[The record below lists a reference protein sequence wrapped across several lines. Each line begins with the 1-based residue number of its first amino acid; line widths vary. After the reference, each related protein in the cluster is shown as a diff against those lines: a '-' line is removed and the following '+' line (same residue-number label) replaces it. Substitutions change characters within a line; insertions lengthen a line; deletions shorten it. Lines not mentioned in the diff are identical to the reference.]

1 MPVAIKQMGRSVLI
15 VGSVP
20 LSSSEEVFEAVS
32 SELGSLVKRIP
43 DGETGSRSLWIV
55 CQSEPMKNSQG
66 LEVGGERQLQGGI
79 RNPRY
84 KIKEGLKPGDVK
96 FARLGYADH
105 ALDSYKVFKRLQG
118 LGKIPTQV
126 RFQVSLP
133 TPLAVVYA
141 FFIASE
147 VRRIWPFYERRLLE
161 ELDEITRAIP
171 HDDLAIQIDIATE
184 MHTFLEVPELQV
196 AYPIDEL
203 VDAFARMGNRVPE
216 GVELGIHL
224 CYGDPGHKHVRE
236 PTDTG
241 RMVDVYHRL
250 ATAIHRPIT
259 WLHMPVPR
267 DRDDDPYFSP
277 LRDLRL
283 KSGSELYL
291 GLVHLTDGVEGAKRR
306 IAAAER
312 VVSDFGIATECGFGR
327 RLPDTI
333 PELLR
338 LHRAVAQQV

>member
-1 MPVAIKQMGRSVLI
+1 MTIKRKARSILI

-20 LSSSEEVFEAVS
+20 LSSAKEVFEAVA
-32 SELGSLVKRIP
+32 SELGAFVKRLP
-43 DGETGSRSLWIV
+43 DGETGERSLWIV
-55 CQSEPMKNSQG
+55 CQGEPMKNSQG

-84 KIKEGLKPGDVK
+84 KVKEGLKPEDVK

-105 ALDSYKVFKRLQG
+105 ALESYRVFKRLQD
-118 LGKIPTQV
+118 LGKIPARV

-141 FFIASE
+141 FFVESE
-147 VRRIWPFYERRLLE
+147 VRRIWPCYERCLLQ
-161 ELDEITRAIP
+161 ELDEITGAIP
-171 HDDLAIQIDIATE
+171 HDDLAIQIDIASE
-184 MHTFLEVPELQV
+184 MHTLLEVPALQA
-196 AYPIDEL
+196 AYPIGEL
-203 VDAFARMGNRVPE
+203 VEAFARMGNRVPE
-216 GVELGIHL
+216 DVELGIHL

-241 RMVDVYHRL
+241 RMVDLYHRL
-250 ATAIHRPIT
+250 AIAIHRPIT

-283 KSGSELYL
+283 KSGTELYL
-291 GLVHLTDGVEGAKRR
+291 GLIHLTDGVEGARR
-306 IAAAER
+306 RAAAAER
-312 VVSDFGIATECGFGR
+312 VVPDFGIATECGFGR
-327 RLPDTI
+327 RPPATI

>member
-1 MPVAIKQMGRSVLI
+1 MISKQKERLVLLL
-15 VGSVP
+15 GSIP
-20 LSSSEEVFEAVS
+20 LASAEEVFEAVS
-32 SELGSLVKRIP
+32 LELGKFVKRIP
-43 DGETGSRSLWIV
+43 DGETGPRSLWIV
-55 CQSEPMKNSQG
+55 CQGEPMKNSQG

-84 KIKEGLKPGDVK
+84 KIREGLKPEDVK
-96 FARLGYADH
+96 FSRLGYAH
-105 ALDSYKVFKRLQG
+105 NALDSYKIFKRLQG

-126 RFQVSLP
+126 RFQVCLP

-171 HDDLAIQIDIATE
+171 HGDLAIQIDIATE
-184 MHTFLEVPELQV
+184 MHTFLEVPELQN
-196 AYPIDEL
+196 AYPIEEL
-203 VDAFARMGNRVPE
+203 VEAFARLGNRVPTD
-216 GVELGIHL
+216 VELGIHL

-241 RMVDVYHRL
+241 RMVDLYHRL
-250 ATAIHRPIT
+250 ATAIRRPIT

-267 DRDDDPYFSP
+267 DRDDESYFSP
-277 LRDLRL
+277 LHNLRL
-283 KSGSELYL
+283 KSGTELYL
-291 GLVHLTDGVEGAKRR
+291 GLIHLTDGIVGAKRR
-306 IAAAER
+306 VAAAER
-312 VVSDFGIATECGFGR
+312 VVSNFGIATECGFGR
-327 RLPDTI
+327 RPPDTV

-338 LHRAVAQQV
+338 LHRAAVEQL

>member
-1 MPVAIKQMGRSVLI
+1 MTIKQKGRSILL

-20 LSSSEEVFEAVS
+20 LSSAEEVFEAVG
-32 SELGSLVKRIP
+32 SELGTFVERIP
-43 DGETGSRSLWIV
+43 DGETGPRSLWIV
-55 CQSEPMKNSQG
+55 CQGEPMKNSQG

-84 KIKEGLKPGDVK
+84 KIMEGLEPEDVK
-96 FARLGYADH
+96 FGRLGYADN
-105 ALDSYKVFKRLQG
+105 ALDSYKIFKRLQG
-118 LGKIPTQV
+118 LGKIPAQV

-171 HDDLAIQIDIATE
+171 HNDLAIQIDIATE
-184 MHTFLEVPELQV
+184 MHTFLEVPELQK
-196 AYPIDEL
+196 AYPLEEL
-203 VDAFARMGNRVPE
+203 VDAFARLGNRVP
-216 GVELGIHL
+216 GDVELGIHL

-250 ATAIHRPIT
+250 AIAVQRPIT

-267 DRDDDPYFSP
+267 GRDDDPYFSP
-277 LRDLRL
+277 LRNLRL
-283 KSGSELYL
+283 KSGTKLYL
-291 GLVHLTDGVEGAKRR
+291 GLVHLTDGIEGAKRR
-306 IAAAER
+306 VAAAER
-312 VVSDFGIATECGFGR
+312 VVSNFGIATECGFGR
-327 RLPDTI
+327 RPPDTI

-338 LHRAVAQQV
+338 LHRAAAQQV

>member
-1 MPVAIKQMGRSVLI
+1 MISKQKERLVLLL
-15 VGSVP
+15 GSIP
-20 LSSSEEVFEAVS
+20 LASAEEVFDAVS
-32 SELGSLVKRIP
+32 SELGKFVKRIP
-43 DGETGSRSLWIV
+43 DGETGPRSLWIV
-55 CQSEPMKNSQG
+55 CQGEPMKNSQG

-84 KIKEGLKPGDVK
+84 KIREGLKPEDVK
-96 FARLGYADH
+96 FSRLGYAH
-105 ALDSYKVFKRLQG
+105 NALDSYKIFKRLQG

-126 RFQVSLP
+126 RFQVCLP

-171 HDDLAIQIDIATE
+171 HGDLAIQIDIATE
-184 MHTFLEVPELQV
+184 MHTFLEVPELQN
-196 AYPIDEL
+196 AYPIEEL
-203 VDAFARMGNRVPE
+203 VEAFARLGNRVPTD
-216 GVELGIHL
+216 VELGLHL

-241 RMVDVYHRL
+241 RMVDLYHRL
-250 ATAIHRPIT
+250 ATAIRRPIT

-267 DRDDDPYFSP
+267 DRDDESYFSP
-277 LRDLRL
+277 LHNLRL
-283 KSGSELYL
+283 KSGTELYL
-291 GLVHLTDGVEGAKRR
+291 GLIHLTDGIVGAKRR
-306 IAAAER
+306 VAAAER
-312 VVSDFGIATECGFGR
+312 VVSNFGIATECGFGR
-327 RLPDTI
+327 RPPDTV

-338 LHRAVAQQV
+338 LHRAAVEQL

>member
-1 MPVAIKQMGRSVLI
+1 MTIKQKGRSVLL

-20 LSSSEEVFEAVS
+20 LSSAEEVFEAVG
-32 SELGSLVKRIP
+32 SELGTFVQRIP
-43 DGETGSRSLWIV
+43 DGETGPRSLWIV
-55 CQSEPMKNSQG
+55 CQGEPMKNSQG

-84 KIKEGLKPGDVK
+84 KIMEGLEPEDVK
-96 FARLGYADH
+96 FGRLGYADN

-118 LGKIPTQV
+118 LGKIPAQV

-161 ELDEITRAIP
+161 ELDEIARAIP

-184 MHTFLEVPELQV
+184 MHTFLEVPELQK
-196 AYPIDEL
+196 AYPLEEL
-203 VDAFARMGNRVPE
+203 VDAFARLGNRVP
-216 GVELGIHL
+216 GDVELGIHL

-250 ATAIHRPIT
+250 AIAVQRPIT

-267 DRDDDPYFSP
+267 GRDDDPYFSP
-277 LRDLRL
+277 LRNLRL
-283 KSGSELYL
+283 KSGTKLYL
-291 GLVHLTDGVEGAKRR
+291 GLVHLTDVIEGAKRR
-306 IAAAER
+306 VAAAER

-327 RLPDTI
+327 RPPDTI

>member
-1 MPVAIKQMGRSVLI
+1 MTIKQKGRSILL

-20 LSSSEEVFEAVS
+20 LSSAEEVFEAVG
-32 SELGSLVKRIP
+32 SELGTFVERIP
-43 DGETGSRSLWIV
+43 DGETGPRSLWIV
-55 CQSEPMKNSQG
+55 CQGEPMKNSQG

-84 KIKEGLKPGDVK
+84 KIMEGLEPEDVK
-96 FARLGYADH
+96 FGRLGYADN
-105 ALDSYKVFKRLQG
+105 ALDSYKIFKRLQG
-118 LGKIPTQV
+118 LGKIPAQV

-171 HDDLAIQIDIATE
+171 HNDLAIQIDIATE
-184 MHTFLEVPELQV
+184 MHTFLEVPELQK
-196 AYPIDEL
+196 AYPLEEL
-203 VDAFARMGNRVPE
+203 VDAFARLGNRVP
-216 GVELGIHL
+216 GDVELGIHL

-250 ATAIHRPIT
+250 AIAVQRPIT

-267 DRDDDPYFSP
+267 GRDDDPYFSP
-277 LRDLRL
+277 LRNLRL
-283 KSGSELYL
+283 KSGTKLYL
-291 GLVHLTDGVEGAKRR
+291 GLVHLTDGIEGAKRR
-306 IAAAER
+306 VAAAER

-327 RLPDTI
+327 RPPDTV

-338 LHRAVAQQV
+338 LHRAVAQQA

>member
-1 MPVAIKQMGRSVLI
+1 MISKQKERLVLLL
-15 VGSVP
+15 GSIP
-20 LSSSEEVFEAVS
+20 LASAEEVFDAVS
-32 SELGSLVKRIP
+32 SELGKFVKRIP
-43 DGETGSRSLWIV
+43 DGETGPRSLWIV
-55 CQSEPMKNSQG
+55 CQGEPMKNSQG

-84 KIKEGLKPGDVK
+84 KIREGLKPEDVK
-96 FARLGYADH
+96 FSRLGYAH
-105 ALDSYKVFKRLQG
+105 NALDSYKIFKRLQG

-126 RFQVSLP
+126 RFQVCLP

-171 HDDLAIQIDIATE
+171 HGDLAIQIDIATE
-184 MHTFLEVPELQV
+184 MHSFLEVPELQN
-196 AYPIDEL
+196 AYPIEEL
-203 VDAFARMGNRVPE
+203 VEAFARLGNRVPTD
-216 GVELGIHL
+216 VELGIHL

-241 RMVDVYHRL
+241 RMVDLYHRL
-250 ATAIHRPIT
+250 ATAIRRPIT

-267 DRDDDPYFSP
+267 DRDDESYFSP
-277 LRDLRL
+277 LHNLRL
-283 KSGSELYL
+283 KSGTELYL
-291 GLVHLTDGVEGAKRR
+291 GLIHLTDGIVGAKRR
-306 IAAAER
+306 VAAAER
-312 VVSDFGIATECGFGR
+312 VVSNFGIATECGFGR
-327 RLPDTI
+327 RPPDTV

-338 LHRAVAQQV
+338 LHRAAVEQL

>member
-1 MPVAIKQMGRSVLI
+1 MISKQKERLVLLL
-15 VGSVP
+15 GSIP
-20 LSSSEEVFEAVS
+20 LASAEEVFEAVS
-32 SELGSLVKRIP
+32 LELGKFVKRIP
-43 DGETGSRSLWIV
+43 DGETGPRSLWIV
-55 CQSEPMKNSQG
+55 CQGEPMRNSQG

-84 KIKEGLKPGDVK
+84 KIREGLKPEDVK
-96 FARLGYADH
+96 FSRLGYAH
-105 ALDSYKVFKRLQG
+105 NALDSYKIFKRLQG

-126 RFQVSLP
+126 RFQVCLP

-171 HDDLAIQIDIATE
+171 HGDLAIQIDIATE
-184 MHTFLEVPELQV
+184 MHTFLEVPELQN
-196 AYPIDEL
+196 AYPIEEL
-203 VDAFARMGNRVPE
+203 VEAFARLGNRVPTD
-216 GVELGIHL
+216 VELGLHL

-241 RMVDVYHRL
+241 RMVDLYHRL
-250 ATAIHRPIT
+250 ATAIRRPIT

-267 DRDDDPYFSP
+267 DRDDESYFSP
-277 LRDLRL
+277 LHNLRL
-283 KSGSELYL
+283 KSGTELYL
-291 GLVHLTDGVEGAKRR
+291 GLIHLTDGIEGAKRR
-306 IAAAER
+306 VAAAER
-312 VVSDFGIATECGFGR
+312 VVSNFGIATECGFGR
-327 RLPDTI
+327 RPPDTV

-338 LHRAVAQQV
+338 LHRAAVEQL

>member
-1 MPVAIKQMGRSVLI
+1 MISKQKERLVLLL
-15 VGSVP
+15 GSIP
-20 LSSSEEVFEAVS
+20 LASAEEVFEAVS
-32 SELGSLVKRIP
+32 LELGKFVKRIP
-43 DGETGSRSLWIV
+43 DGETGPRSLWIV
-55 CQSEPMKNSQG
+55 CQGEPMKNSQG

-84 KIKEGLKPGDVK
+84 KIREGLKPEDVK
-96 FARLGYADH
+96 FSRLGYAH
-105 ALDSYKVFKRLQG
+105 NALDSYKIFKRLQG

-126 RFQVSLP
+126 RFQVCLP

-171 HDDLAIQIDIATE
+171 HSDLAIQIDIATE
-184 MHTFLEVPELQV
+184 MHSFLEVPELQK
-196 AYPIDEL
+196 AYPIEEL
-203 VDAFARMGNRVPE
+203 VEAFARLGNSVPTD
-216 GVELGIHL
+216 VELGIHL

-241 RMVDVYHRL
+241 RMVDLYHRL
-250 ATAIHRPIT
+250 ATAIRRPIT

-267 DRDDDPYFSP
+267 DRDDESYFSP
-277 LRDLRL
+277 LHNLRL
-283 KSGSELYL
+283 KSGTELYL
-291 GLVHLTDGVEGAKRR
+291 GLIHLTDGIVGAKRR
-306 IAAAER
+306 VAAAER
-312 VVSDFGIATECGFGR
+312 VVSNFGIATECGFGR
-327 RLPDTI
+327 RPPDTV

-338 LHRAVAQQV
+338 LHRAAVEQL

>member
-1 MPVAIKQMGRSVLI
+1 MTINQKGRSVLL

-20 LSSSEEVFEAVS
+20 LSSAEEVFEAVS
-32 SELGSLVKRIP
+32 SELGPFVKRIP
-43 DGETGSRSLWIV
+43 DGETGPRSLWIV
-55 CQSEPMKNSQG
+55 CQSEPMKAAQG

-84 KIKEGLKPGDVK
+84 KIKEGLKPEEVK
-96 FARLGYADH
+96 FGRLGYADN
-105 ALDSYKVFKRLQG
+105 ALESYKTFKRLQG
-118 LGKIPTQV
+118 LGKLPSQV
-126 RFQVSLP
+126 RFQVCLP

-171 HDDLAIQIDIATE
+171 HKDLAIQIDIATE
-184 MHTFLEVPELQV
+184 MHTLLEVPELQKE
-196 AYPIDEL
+196 YPIDEL
-203 VDAFARMGNRVPE
+203 VDAFARLGDHVPPD
-216 GVELGIHL
+216 VELGIHL

-250 ATAIHRPIT
+250 ATAIHRTIT

-267 DRDDDPYFSP
+267 NRDDDPYFLP
-277 LRDLRL
+277 LRNLKL
-283 KSGSELYL
+283 KSGTELYL
-291 GLVHLTDGVEGAKRR
+291 GLIHLTDGIEGAKRR
-306 IAAAER
+306 ATAAKR
-312 VVSDFGIATECGFGR
+312 LVSDFGVATECGFGR
-327 RLPDTI
+327 RPPETI
-333 PELLR
+333 PELIR
-338 LHRAVAQQV
+338 LHRVVAQQI

>member
-1 MPVAIKQMGRSVLI
+1 MTIKQKGRSILL

-20 LSSSEEVFEAVS
+20 LSSAEEVFEAVG
-32 SELGSLVKRIP
+32 SELGTFVERIP
-43 DGETGSRSLWIV
+43 DGETGPRSLWIV
-55 CQSEPMKNSQG
+55 CQGEPMKNSQG

-84 KIKEGLKPGDVK
+84 KIMEGLEPEDVK
-96 FARLGYADH
+96 FGRLGYADN
-105 ALDSYKVFKRLQG
+105 ALDSYKIFKRLQS
-118 LGKIPTQV
+118 LGKIPAQV

-171 HDDLAIQIDIATE
+171 HNDLAIQIDIATE
-184 MHTFLEVPELQV
+184 MHTFLEVPELQK
-196 AYPIDEL
+196 AYPLEEL
-203 VDAFARMGNRVPE
+203 VDAFARLGNRVP
-216 GVELGIHL
+216 GDVELGIHL

-250 ATAIHRPIT
+250 AIAVQRPIT

-267 DRDDDPYFSP
+267 GRDDDPYFSP
-277 LRDLRL
+277 LRNLRL
-283 KSGSELYL
+283 KSGTKLYL
-291 GLVHLTDGVEGAKRR
+291 GLVHLTDGIEGAKRR
-306 IAAAER
+306 VAAAER
-312 VVSDFGIATECGFGR
+312 VVSNFGIATECGFGR
-327 RLPDTI
+327 RPPDTI